1 MAFGAMARFT
11 ISARYFIHAVEGNLK
26 ILEALIRIGL
36 HFHASDLQPMDRN
49 TAPGPKMIGVATHNS
64 LPTII
69 E

>member
-26 ILEALIRIGL
+26 TLEALIRISL
-36 HFHASDLQPMDRN
+36 HFHASDLRSMDRN
-49 TAPGPKMIGVATHNS
+49 TATEPKMIGVATHDS

>member
-11 ISARYFIHAVEGNLK
+11 ISARYFIHAIEGNLK
-26 ILEALIRIGL
+26 IFEALIRIGL
-36 HFHASDLQPMDRN
+36 HFHPSGLLPMDRN
-49 TAPGPKMIGVATHNS
+49 TTPDPKMIGVATHNS